1 MFDALALHPDLL
13 KGLEKQSLTEP
24 TEVQSAAIPVALTGV
39 DLLVSAETGSG
50 KTLAFLIPTFQRLLV
65 QEDNKR
71 GTRALVLVPTRE
83 LASQVYDEC
92 MALGSYTQ
100 LKFGVITGG
109 ESSQKQR
116 ALLRKNPEILVATPG
131 RLVDLIG
138 QDAAYL
144 DTLEV
149 LILDEADRMLDMGFS
164 ADVLTIAAACGS
176 ERQSL
181 LFSATLDNK
190 EVMKV
195 AAHALRE
202 PKTIKLNSI
211 RDKHENIDQQVMLA
225 DDYAHKVKLLHA
237 LGKEDLSKKTLVF
250 VNKRI
255 TADQL
260 NLDVRKTGLRAAAL
274 HGEMDQ
280 AARKQVMKRFQ
291 DGVINVL
298 VATDVAARGLDVSD
312 IGLVINFDIPRNG
325 HDYVHRIGRTGRAGE
340 RGLAVSLVI
349 HAEWN
354 VMAGIE
360 RFLGQRCEKCLIR
373 GLEGS
378 YKGPKKVKAS
388 GKSAGKKKAKGAKAA
403 DKTKQRHRNKK
414 QVGKRRTPTS
424 SHSTSSTGG
433 RDSTAS
439 SDRGRPATDSASIAK
454 TTSGDGWSKMKRRTD

>member
-1 MFDALALHPDLL
+1 MFDSLSLHPDLI

-24 TEVQSAAIPVALTGV
+24 TEVQTAAIPVALTGA

-50 KTLAFLIPTFQRLLV
+50 KTLAFLLPTFQRLLTTD
-65 QEDNKR
+65 DNKQ

-92 MALGSYTQ
+92 MALGSYTH
-100 LKFGVITGG
+100 LKFGIIVGG

-116 ALLRKNPEILVATPG
+116 ALLRKNPEILIATPG
-131 RLVDLIG
+131 RLMDLIG

-144 DTLEV
+144 GALEV

-164 ADVLTIAAACGS
+164 ADVLTIAAACNS

-195 AAHALRE
+195 ASHALRE

-211 RDKHENIDQQVMLA
+211 RDKHEYIDQQVMLA
-225 DDYAHKVKLLHA
+225 DDYEHKVKLLEA
-237 LGKEDLSKKTLVF
+237 LAKEDVAKKTLVF
-250 VNKRI
+250 VNKRD
-255 TADQL
+255 TADRL

-340 RGLAVSLVI
+340 RGIAVSLVV

-360 RFLGQRCEKCLIR
+360 RYLGQKCDRRLIAELK
-373 GLEGS
+373 GT
-378 YKGPKKVKAS
+378 YQGPKKVKAS
-388 GKSAGKKKAKGAKAA
+388 GKSAGKKKAKGAKAT
-403 DKTKQRHRNKK
+403 DKSKQRHRNKK
-414 QVGKRRTPTS
+414 QIGKRRKPAS
-424 SHSTSSTGG
+424 STSGEGG
-433 RDSTAS
+433 SEAEAN
-439 SDRGRPATDSASIAK
+439 SDRGKPVTDSGAIAK
-454 TTSGDGWSKMKRRTD
+454 ATNGSGWSKMKRRT